1 MFHVQNAIRHNLSL
15 HKYFKRVQTAKG
27 WVWVVD
33 SQVCSFHY
41 LFFKY

>member
-15 HKYFKRVQTAKG
+15 HKYFKRVQTPKG

-33 SQVCSFHY
+33 NQVCSFHY